1 MRDDTAVGQHY
12 VELDGEYD
20 LARKDELTAVFASI
34 TNGAPVTIDMT
45 RVTYVD
51 SSFLNELATMRV
63 RLNGRPV
70 TLIGVQ
76 PNIARVLQITKL
88 DRFFTLQAAQ

>member
-1 MRDDTAVGQHY
+1 MTDDIAAGQHY

-20 LARKDELTAVFASI
+20 LARKDELTAIFASI

-51 SSFLNELATMRV
+51 SSFLNELATIRA

-88 DRFFTLQAAQ
+88 DRFFTFRAPQ